1 MPNEMTYLEKLFRFR
16 DQVADILRHTPMD
29 RLGAPSERI
38 GTTLLL
44 LSKTAGSFITG
55 EAIYVDGG
63 FTLMT
68 I

>member
-1 MPNEMTYLEKLFRFR
+1 M
-16 DQVADILRHTPMD
+16 RHTPMGRFGNAD
-29 RLGAPSERI
+29 ELIGA
-38 GTTLLL
+38 TLLL

-63 FTLMT
+63 FTSMT